1 MSLQHIRYELS
12 SNVILRNGIFV
23 IGKPNEINPPIFTQI
38 DTEYIIVSGN
48 TNEYHPINSPS
59 ANKPRPT
66 ATKSVADLF
75 PFKYDIIV
83 SIEPYTNKINETA
96 RNTYS
101 RETND
106 TRNSGSTPT
115 DLKYLDLGKKVL
127 IVWENAINQYPTTW
141 VATPNVEI
149 PLLISPV
156 LKIKSSRINPAANIP
171 KPIPI
176 AKKAIDNLNNV
187 GLAVFLNPIYEI
199 VPITRPTKSPIRFRI
214 ISRKNSNYADSVTV
228 LNKVWEQVF

>member
-1 MSLQHIRYELS
+1 MAPID
-12 SNVILRNGIFV
+12 LR
-23 IGKPNEINPPIFTQI
+23 
-38 DTEYIIVSGN
+38 
-48 TNEYHPINSPS
+48 
-59 ANKPRPT
+59 
-66 ATKSVADLF
+66 
-75 PFKYDIIV
+75 
-83 SIEPYTNKINETA
+83 
-96 RNTYS
+96 
-101 RETND
+101 
-106 TRNSGSTPT
+106 
-115 DLKYLDLGKKVL
+115 YLDLGKKVL
-127 IVWENAINQYPTTW
+127 IVWENAMNQYPTVW
-141 VATPNVEI
+141 EATPNVEI

-199 VPITRPTKSPIRFRI
+199 VPITRPTKSPIRFKI

>member
-1 MSLQHIRYELS
+1 MAPID
-12 SNVILRNGIFV
+12 LR
-23 IGKPNEINPPIFTQI
+23 
-38 DTEYIIVSGN
+38 
-48 TNEYHPINSPS
+48 
-59 ANKPRPT
+59 
-66 ATKSVADLF
+66 
-75 PFKYDIIV
+75 
-83 SIEPYTNKINETA
+83 
-96 RNTYS
+96 
-101 RETND
+101 
-106 TRNSGSTPT
+106 
-115 DLKYLDLGKKVL
+115 YLDLGKKVL
-127 IVWENAINQYPTTW
+127 MVWENAMNQYPTVW
-141 VATPNVEI
+141 EATPNVEI

-199 VPITRPTKSPIRFRI
+199 VPITRPTKSPNRLRI

>member
-1 MSLQHIRYELS
+1 MA
-12 SNVILRNGIFV
+12 
-23 IGKPNEINPPIFTQI
+23 PI
-38 DTEYIIVSGN
+38 
-48 TNEYHPINSPS
+48 
-59 ANKPRPT
+59 
-66 ATKSVADLF
+66 
-75 PFKYDIIV
+75 
-83 SIEPYTNKINETA
+83 
-96 RNTYS
+96 
-101 RETND
+101 
-106 TRNSGSTPT
+106 

-199 VPITRPTKSPIRFRI
+199 IPIIRPTKSPTRLRI
-214 ISRKNSNYADSVTV
+214 ISKKNSNYADSVTV

>member
-1 MSLQHIRYELS
+1 MAPID
-12 SNVILRNGIFV
+12 LR
-23 IGKPNEINPPIFTQI
+23 
-38 DTEYIIVSGN
+38 
-48 TNEYHPINSPS
+48 
-59 ANKPRPT
+59 
-66 ATKSVADLF
+66 
-75 PFKYDIIV
+75 
-83 SIEPYTNKINETA
+83 
-96 RNTYS
+96 
-101 RETND
+101 
-106 TRNSGSTPT
+106 
-115 DLKYLDLGKKVL
+115 YLDLGKKVL

-199 VPITRPTKSPIRFRI
+199 VPIIRPTKSPIRFRI

-228 LNKVWEQVF
+228 LNKLWEQVF

>member
-1 MSLQHIRYELS
+1 MA
-12 SNVILRNGIFV
+12 
-23 IGKPNEINPPIFTQI
+23 PI
-38 DTEYIIVSGN
+38 
-48 TNEYHPINSPS
+48 
-59 ANKPRPT
+59 
-66 ATKSVADLF
+66 
-75 PFKYDIIV
+75 
-83 SIEPYTNKINETA
+83 
-96 RNTYS
+96 
-101 RETND
+101 
-106 TRNSGSTPT
+106 

-127 IVWENAINQYPTTW
+127 IVWENAMNQYPTVW
-141 VATPNVEI
+141 EATPNVEI

-156 LKIKSSRINPAANIP
+156 LKIKSSRINPVANIP

-199 VPITRPTKSPIRFRI
+199 VPITRPTKSPIRFKI

>member
-1 MSLQHIRYELS
+1 MA
-12 SNVILRNGIFV
+12 
-23 IGKPNEINPPIFTQI
+23 PI
-38 DTEYIIVSGN
+38 
-48 TNEYHPINSPS
+48 
-59 ANKPRPT
+59 
-66 ATKSVADLF
+66 
-75 PFKYDIIV
+75 
-83 SIEPYTNKINETA
+83 
-96 RNTYS
+96 
-101 RETND
+101 
-106 TRNSGSTPT
+106 

-127 IVWENAINQYPTTW
+127 MVWENAINQYPITW
-141 VATPNVEI
+141 EVTPNVEI
-149 PLLISPV
+149 PLLISPA

-199 VPITRPTKSPIRFRI
+199 APMTRPTKSPIRFKI

>member
-1 MSLQHIRYELS
+1 MA
-12 SNVILRNGIFV
+12 
-23 IGKPNEINPPIFTQI
+23 PI
-38 DTEYIIVSGN
+38 
-48 TNEYHPINSPS
+48 
-59 ANKPRPT
+59 
-66 ATKSVADLF
+66 
-75 PFKYDIIV
+75 
-83 SIEPYTNKINETA
+83 
-96 RNTYS
+96 
-101 RETND
+101 
-106 TRNSGSTPT
+106 

>member
-1 MSLQHIRYELS
+1 M
-12 SNVILRNGIFV
+12 
-23 IGKPNEINPPIFTQI
+23 
-38 DTEYIIVSGN
+38 
-48 TNEYHPINSPS
+48 
-59 ANKPRPT
+59 A
-66 ATKSVADLF
+66 
-75 PFKYDIIV
+75 
-83 SIEPYTNKINETA
+83 
-96 RNTYS
+96 
-101 RETND
+101 
-106 TRNSGSTPT
+106 PT

-127 IVWENAINQYPTTW
+127 IVWENAINQYPITW
-141 VATPNVEI
+141 EVTPNVEI

-199 VPITRPTKSPIRFRI
+199 VPITRPTKSPIRFKI

>member
-1 MSLQHIRYELS
+1 MA
-12 SNVILRNGIFV
+12 
-23 IGKPNEINPPIFTQI
+23 PI
-38 DTEYIIVSGN
+38 
-48 TNEYHPINSPS
+48 
-59 ANKPRPT
+59 
-66 ATKSVADLF
+66 
-75 PFKYDIIV
+75 
-83 SIEPYTNKINETA
+83 
-96 RNTYS
+96 
-101 RETND
+101 
-106 TRNSGSTPT
+106 

-127 IVWENAINQYPTTW
+127 IVWENAINQYPITW
-141 VATPNVEI
+141 EVTPNVEI

-199 VPITRPTKSPIRFRI
+199 VPITRPTKSPIRFKI